1 MTHPAPWASSP
12 SALSIPRWTVRLL
25 AFGTRRWLLLF
36 VAVVGLYVASAVLAP
51 WAMVMGWEKTAQG
64 LYRLHAPTCHQRPA
78 DSFFLFGPE
87 ALARRGRAVVADLG
101 TDARRR
107 EFLGTRA
114 LGFKTAMCQRT
125 LAIYGSL
132 ALLGVIYMASARPR
146 RAWPLWAGA
155 LLMAPMAW
163 DGISQIIGLRE
174 SNLAWRTLTGL
185 LFSLG
190 AVASLMP
197 RIDGAMQDVARQI
210 GQGQRDLG

>member
-1 MTHPAPWASSP
+1 MTHPAPWTNSP
-12 SALSIPRWTVRLL
+12 AALSLPRGTVRLL
-25 AFGTRRWLLLF
+25 VFGARHWLRLF
-36 VAVVGLYVASAVLAP
+36 VATVGLYVVSAVSAP
-51 WAMVMGWEKTAQG
+51 WAMVMGWEETAQG

-87 ALARRGRAVVADLG
+87 ALARRGRAVVAELG
-101 TDARRR
+101 PEARRR

-125 LAIYGSL
+125 LVIYGSL
-132 ALLGVIYMASARPR
+132 ALLGVLYMARARPR

-155 LLMAPMAW
+155 LMMAPMAW
-163 DGISQIIGLRE
+163 DGISPILGLRE

-197 RIDGAMQDVARQI
+197 RIDGAMRDVAQQI
-210 GQGQRDLG
+210 GQGQRAGD